1 MRAIE
6 VTAFGG
12 PEVLV
17 PATVPDPVAGPGEVV
32 VQVAFADIIF
42 LDTTLRAGQG
52 QEYFPIRPPYVP
64 GGAVSGAVVA
74 VGDGVSPA
82 LVGKPVAGRTKNWGG
97 YAEKAVADPAGLV
110 EIPDGLHPRDA
121 AALVTDAL
129 TAYALAAKIGIHAGE
144 NVLVLA
150 AAGGLG
156 ILLVQLAKSVGAHV
170 IGAARGPAKL
180 EMVRKWGADVA
191 IDYSEPGWTDRVV
204 EATGGHGP
212 DVVFDGAGGPLGA
225 AAFEIVAT
233 GGRFSAHGT
242 PAGSFA
248 APDAEAARERGITV
262 TGIAEAQVAVAE
274 GAAFTKQAL
283 ADAAAGRITPVI
295 GQVYPLDRAAD
306 AHKALETRTN
316 VGKVLLGI

>member
-17 PATVPDPVAGPGEVV
+17 PTTVADPVAGPGEVV
-32 VQVAFADIIF
+32 VQVTFADIIF
-42 LDTTLRAGQG
+42 LDTSIRAGRG
-52 QEYFPIRPPYVP
+52 RPYFPTEPPYVP
-64 GGAVSGAVVA
+64 GGAVSGTVVA
-74 VGDGVSPA
+74 VGDGVSST
-82 LVGKPVAGRTKNWGG
+82 LIGRQVASRTKNWGG
-97 YAEKAVADPAGLV
+97 YAEKAVVDRETLV
-110 EIPDGLHPRDA
+110 EIPDGVHPRDA
-121 AALVTDAL
+121 AALLHDGL
-129 TAYALAAKIGIHAGE
+129 TAYALAKRIGIHQGE
-144 NVLVLA
+144 NVLVVA

-156 ILLVQLAKSVGAHV
+156 ILLVQLAKTVGAHV

-191 IDYSEPGWTDRVV
+191 VDYSEQGWTDGVV
-204 EATGGHGP
+204 EATGGRGP

-233 GGRFSAHGT
+233 GGRFSGHGM
-242 PAGSFA
+242 PAGAFTT
-248 APDAEAARERGITV
+248 PDADGARERGITV
-262 TGIAEAQVAVAE
+262 TGITEAQVATVE
-274 GAAFTKQAL
+274 GAHLTERAL

-295 GQVYPLDRAAD
+295 GQVYPLEDAAD
-306 AHKALETRTN
+306 AHKALENRTN